1 MPSLAI
7 IAAAIAILMV
17 LVAWA
22 KVHPFLAFILVSGG
36 VGVAL
41 GMPLEKVAV
50 AVPKGM
56 GDALGSLVIVIVAGA
71 MLGKLVVTSGAA
83 QRIADTLVAACGER
97 RMAWAMALTGFIV
110 GIPLFYGVGLVLM
123 VPIIFAVVERYRLPP
138 LVVGLPALAALS
150 VAHGLLPPHPA
161 PAALVPK
168 FEADMA
174 KTLLYGII
182 IAVPAIVLAGPVFAR
197 FMARVPARPPAGL
210 KGGLL
215 PEARLPGAAISI
227 VTALLPV
234 VLLLGVA
241 GVGSLVAE
249 GSTAAGIIG
258 FLKKPDVLMLVALL
272 FATVSLGLLGGRSLP
287 AVMDVYSSAISDV
300 ASILLVIAGSG
311 AFKEVLVQT
320 EMDTRIGEALHGL
333 PIHPLVVGWLVTAA
347 IRACVGSATVAGLTA
362 ADLLAPL
369 VKDGSTDPNLMVLA
383 IGSGSLALSHVND
396 AGFWMFKE
404 YFNVSLADTLRSWT
418 VMEAIVSLVGLA
430 GVLALA
436 QVV

>member
-1 MPSLAI
+1 MLPLVV
-7 IAAAIAILMV
+7 IAVAIAVLV
-17 LVAWA
+17 LLVAWG

-41 GMPLEKVAV
+41 GMPLDKVAV

-138 LVVGLPALAALS
+138 LVVALPALAALS

-168 FEADMA
+168 FGADMA

-210 KGGLL
+210 KAGLL
-215 PEARLPGAAISI
+215 PDARLPGAGISI
-227 VTALLPV
+227 LTALLPV

-241 GVGSLVAE
+241 GVGSLVEE
-249 GSTAAGIIG
+249 GSTAAGIVG

-287 AVMDVYSSAISDV
+287 AVMDVYSSAIADV

-320 EMDTRIGEALHGL
+320 QMDKRIGEALQGL
-333 PIHPLVVGWLVTAA
+333 PVDPLIVGWVVTAA
-347 IRACVGSATVAGLTA
+347 IRVCVGSATVAGLTA

-369 VKDGSTDPNLMVLA
+369 VSDGSTDPNLMVLA
-383 IGSGSLALSHVND
+383 IGSGSLACSHVND
-396 AGFWMFKE
+396 AGFWLFKE
-404 YFNVSLADTLRSWT
+404 YFNASIRDTLKCWT
-418 VMEAIVSLVGLA
+418 VMETIVAVVGLA
-430 GVLALA
+430 GVLVLA
-436 QVV
+436 RLI

>member
-168 FEADMA
+168 FGADMA